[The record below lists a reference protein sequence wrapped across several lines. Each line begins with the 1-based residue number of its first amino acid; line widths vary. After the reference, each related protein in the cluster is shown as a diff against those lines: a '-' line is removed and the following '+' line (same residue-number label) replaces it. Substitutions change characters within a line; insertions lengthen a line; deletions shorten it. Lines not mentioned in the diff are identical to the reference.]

1 MTVPHTFLLSNDLET
16 FEVLLCNALIWVSH
30 VFSSLDEVRLCIFVM
45 CTREMVLSILA
56 MGLGVYISYDW

>member
-30 VFSSLDEVRLCIFVM
+30 VFSSHDAVRLCIFVM
-45 CTREMVLSILA
+45 CIREMVLSILA
-56 MGLGVYISYDW
+56 MGLGVYISYD